1 MFRSYMD
8 HHQVQ
13 YLNNT
18 GVIYSFFAITEL
30 LLWMILLMRYKCH
43 CHKLSNVDIQ
53 FVKIKNGSLWT
64 PTIYSFTYGSSIY
77 VLYRDGGT
85 C

>member
-18 GVIYSFFAITEL
+18 GVIYTEL
-30 LLWMILLMRYKCH
+30 LLWMILLVRYKCH
-43 CHKLSNVDIQ
+43 CHKLCNVDIQ
-53 FVKIKNGSLWT
+53 FVKIKMLIN
-64 PTIYSFTYGSSIY
+64 
-77 VLYRDGGT
+77 LYLKLH
-85 C
+85 

>member
-18 GVIYSFFAITEL
+18 DVSYSFVITEL
-30 LLWMILLMRYKCH
+30 LLWMILLIRYKCD
-43 CHKLSNVDIQ
+43 CHKLSNVDKQ
-53 FVKIKNGSLWT
+53 FVKIKI
-64 PTIYSFTYGSSIY
+64 IYT
-77 VLYRDGGT
+77 
-85 C
+85 